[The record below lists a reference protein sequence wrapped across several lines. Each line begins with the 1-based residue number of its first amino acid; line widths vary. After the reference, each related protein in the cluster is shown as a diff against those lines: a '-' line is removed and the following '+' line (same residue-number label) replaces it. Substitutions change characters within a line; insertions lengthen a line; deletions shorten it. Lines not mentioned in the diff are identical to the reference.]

1 MKRLLILFIFTIV
14 LTVSVNTVYAFSQ
27 NSAESSM
34 NNPAMTSSQV
44 MSSLSGK
51 VVESMNSGGY
61 SYVAIEKD
69 GKKKWVAV
77 PQIKISIGQDISFR
91 PGMVMKDFKS
101 KTLKR
106 TFESIVFSSGVIE
119 KSEAAP
125 DSQTSDQTS
134 AEAPAK
140 TVSKTK
146 KASGPDAYTVAEL
159 YEKSTD
165 LDKKGI
171 VVRARIVK
179 VSPNIMGKNWLH
191 IQDGSGSASKGNNDV
206 IVTTSDLLSVGDVV
220 TVKGTLYKNKDFGSG
235 YKYAVIVEEAGV
247 KK

>member
-27 NSAESSM
+27 KPAESSM
-34 NNPAMTSSQV
+34 NNPGMTSPQG

-77 PQIKISIGQDISFR
+77 PQIKVSIEQDISFR
-91 PGMVMKDFKS
+91 PGMVMNNFES

-106 TFESIVFSSGVIE
+106 TFESIVFSSGVIG
-119 KSEAAP
+119 KPEADP
-125 DSQTSDQTS
+125 DSETSQHTQ
-134 AEAPAK
+134 AKVPAAM
-140 TVSKTK
+140 VSKTI

-165 LDKKGI
+165 LDRKGV

-191 IQDGSGSASKGNNDV
+191 IQDGSGSPSKGDNDV
-206 IVTTSDLLSVGDVV
+206 IVTTQDLFSVGDVV
-220 TVKGTLYKNKDFGSG
+220 TVKGTLYKNKDFGNG
-235 YKYAVIVEEAGV
+235 YKYAVIVEEASV

>member
-27 NSAESSM
+27 SAESSM
-34 NNPAMTSSQV
+34 NNPAMTSSQG

-51 VVESMNSGGY
+51 VVESINSGGY

-77 PQIKISIGQDISFR
+77 PQIKISIGQDISFQ
-91 PGMVMKDFKS
+91 PGMVMNNFKS

-106 TFESIVFSSGVIE
+106 TFESIVFSSGVIG

-125 DSQTSDQTS
+125 DSQTSHHTS
-134 AEAPAK
+134 AKAPAK
-140 TVSKTK
+140 TASKTK

-191 IQDGSGSASKGNNDV
+191 VQDGSGSASKGNNDV

-235 YKYAVIVEEAGV
+235 YKYAVIVEEASV